1 VSFPSARRCLF
12 APSLSSSS
20 TSSSLRGCVSQAL
33 ATSLPPSTES
43 MPAVEEDH
51 EDAVLTEVDVE
62 AMKERARQQRADAYD
77 SDEDGGGGGGQR
89 VQCAQ
94 Q

>member
-1 VSFPSARRCLF
+1 
-12 APSLSSSS
+12 
-20 TSSSLRGCVSQAL
+20 
-33 ATSLPPSTES
+33 